1 MKKEAREQARKMY
14 LDSAGKK
21 SNREIAEAV
30 KVNPLTIGRW
40 KAAENWAGMVK
51 KSKAPAKRVRA
62 PRGVRK
68 KEARDKAL
76 QLFQASGGAIT
87 NKKLAAQVK
96 VSAATIAKW
105 KAQDKWTAKVPKAP
119 KARKAAKVVKGVK
132 RGKAAK
138 PGKPGRA
145 PARARLKLDLGELAS
160 PEHMTQI
167 NRKLEALLQREHLTA
182 AEVADLADAK
192 SGLLAALET
201 YLAIVREMG
210 EIRGK

>member
-1 MKKEAREQARKMY
+1 MKKEAREQARKMF

-21 SNREIAEAV
+21 SNREIADAV
-30 KVNPLTIGRW
+30 NVNPLTIGRW

-51 KSKAPAKRVRA
+51 KAKAPAKPVRA

-76 QLFQASGGAIT
+76 ALFQASGGAIT
-87 NKKLAAQVK
+87 NKQLAAQVK

-105 KAQDKWTAKVPKAP
+105 RAQDKWTAKAP
-119 KARKAAKVVKGVK
+119 KAAKPAKAVK
-132 RGKAAK
+132 RGKPAK
-138 PGKPGRA
+138 PGRPGRA

-160 PEHMTQI
+160 PEHITQI